1 MDDTRFIFSLSCKS
15 PPFWYLLPCGHIIP
29 HLPVFCQPL
38 FWHFHKFFWSP
49 IATTSCNSFQKYNK
63 RSRIALAHGGKSKA
77 PTGGSQRRAL
87 GIITREKEKRTGGQ
101 TYLIAEDGRYSI
113 NMVFYARCLRHGK
126 RYGDTRRRCS
136 FGFRFVYTPIIGWN
150 KQKSPN
156 IFVKESTQIC
166 RKVLTKKM
174 VVI

>member
-38 FWHFHKFFWSP
+38 FWHFHKFFWPP

-77 PTGGSQRRAL
+77 PTGGNQRRAL
-87 GIITREKEKRTGGQ
+87 GIITDEKEKRTGGQ
-101 TYLIAEDGRYSI
+101 TYLIAEDWKYSI
-113 NMVFYARCLRHGK
+113 NMVFYARCLRHGS
-126 RYGDTRRRCS
+126 GTGIPAEDVVS
-136 FGFRFVYTPIIGWN
+136 GFGMFIRQSLVEIN
-150 KQKSPN
+150 
-156 IFVKESTQIC
+156 
-166 RKVLTKKM
+166 RKVLRNCWITRLQ
-174 VVI
+174 ISRTFNHA